1 MQNARMSLLLERGT
15 FPDESIQDDDVIFQ
29 TFPAGTVT
37 VVKTFP
43 PGVTPETFTTLLN
56 CKFPCAKLVALM
68 AANKN
73 VYIYFMNCF

>member
-1 MQNARMSLLLERGT
+1 MQNGINVPPEPGK
-15 FPDESIQDDDVIFQ
+15 FPAAFNQDDDVIFQ

-43 PGVTPETFTTLLN
+43 PGVSPETFITLLN

-68 AANKN
+68 ATNIN
-73 VYIYFMNCF
+73 VYIYFMNEF